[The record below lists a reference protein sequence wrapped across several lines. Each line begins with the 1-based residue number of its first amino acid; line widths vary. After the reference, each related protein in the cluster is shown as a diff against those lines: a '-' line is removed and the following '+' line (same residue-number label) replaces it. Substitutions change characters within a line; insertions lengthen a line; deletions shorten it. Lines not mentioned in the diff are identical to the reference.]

1 MALSTAERLE
11 TRTKY
16 RRHDKDSGSP
26 EVQIAMLTARI
37 QQVAGHLSGHDKDNH
52 GRRGLI
58 MMVSKRNKLL
68 KYLARTTPEDYQKLI
83 AKLGLRK

>member
-1 MALSTAERLE
+1 MPLQKEAK
-11 TRTKY
+11 TKLITDY
-16 RRHDKDSGSP
+16 HRHDNDTGSP